1 MSAAFRRNRGG
12 CGVNLAL
19 IWGICSRVIRVP
31 IVTVMQIRTKLVMSV
46 STLAAVVVA
55 CSVLLLW
62 NTYSATYNQKRTSLA
77 YEELTGYL
85 SLSSEV
91 LGTFKRV
98 RRDLLNEGHSLTF
111 DLTEAQARIT
121 KTVAAITATAIDE
134 DAVGLRDGEVDE
146 DLQRARDLGKE
157 LENAFAD
164 VRQTELLLNNG
175 RVNEAREFLNNSLKV
190 RLDGKVA
197 GFIEDAVEDE
207 RSELD
212 DALREIEYF
221 NTIAYW
227 AAILASLTGVL
238 VAGLAMYALALR
250 MSNSLRNLENGAELF
265 ASGKLNHTIPIT
277 GRDEF
282 AKLSGRFNAMAG
294 QLQTQ
299 RTALEEAR
307 DQLEQRVME
316 RTDELQIANDEL
328 RRRDETRRQFFAD
341 IGHELRTPITAVR
354 GEAEVALRARQK
366 QREAYHSALSRII
379 AISDQL
385 TRFVN
390 DIFLIAREQAGVVDM
405 RHSKI
410 DLRGPVVAAAEQLH
424 SKFEQDQCELS
435 MQLGEEIVSVEGDDQ
450 RLCQLMLILMCNAIE
465 HSPAGVN
472 ISVSLDRHDD
482 EWWLSVEDNGPGM
495 SDEDASH
502 AFERFYR
509 GATEA
514 GPDQRRSTG
523 LGLPIAR
530 SITNAHGGRIWI
542 DTKYSGGTAVR
553 IALPAIDEETQPYQP
568 AASNELETAS

>member
-1 MSAAFRRNRGG
+1 M
-12 CGVNLAL
+12 
-19 IWGICSRVIRVP
+19 P
-31 IVTVMQIRTKLVMSV
+31 IVTHMQIRTKLVMSV

-98 RRDLLNEGHSLTF
+98 RRDLLNEGKSLTF
-111 DLTEAQARIT
+111 NLGEAQARVSKIVADIT
-121 KTVAAITATAIDE
+121 ETTINE
-134 DAVGLRDGEVDE
+134 DQVGLRAGEVDE
-146 DLQRARDLGKE
+146 DRQRAMDLAKE

-164 VRQTELLLNNG
+164 VRQTELLIKNG
-175 RVNEAREFLNNSLKV
+175 RLAEAREFLDNSLKV
-190 RLDGKVA
+190 RLDGAVT
-197 GFIEDAVEDE
+197 GYINDAVEDE
-207 RSELD
+207 RMELD
-212 DALREIEYF
+212 DALREIEYY
-221 NTIAYW
+221 NTVAYW
-227 AAILASLTGVL
+227 AALLASLIGAL
-238 VAGLAMYALALR
+238 VAGWAMYALALR
-250 MSNSLRNLENGAELF
+250 MSSGLRNLEDGAELF
-265 ASGKLNHTIPIT
+265 ASGKLDHTIPIT

-294 QLQTQ
+294 QLKTQ

-316 RTDELQIANDEL
+316 RTDELQVANDEL

-354 GEAEVALRARQK
+354 GEAEVALRARRK
-366 QREAYHSALSRII
+366 QRETYHSALSRII

-405 RHSKI
+405 RHNEI
-410 DLRGPVVAAAEQLH
+410 DLRAPVIAAAEQLH
-424 SKFEQDQCELS
+424 SKFEQDRCRLAME
-435 MQLGEEIVSVEGDDQ
+435 LGEEVATVEGDAQ
-450 RLCQLMLILMCNAIE
+450 RLCQLMLILMSNAIE
-465 HSPAGVN
+465 HSSDGVS
-472 ISVSLDRHDD
+472 IRVVLERRQD
-482 EWWLSVEDNGPGM
+482 EWRLSVEDDGPGI

-509 GATEA
+509 GAEEA
-514 GPDQRRSTG
+514 GADQRRNTG

-542 DTKYSGGTAVR
+542 DSGFKDGTAIRMAFPVVDGH
-553 IALPAIDEETQPYQP
+553 PDEPEPENHAEMETV
-568 AASNELETAS
+568 N

>member
-1 MSAAFRRNRGG
+1 
-12 CGVNLAL
+12 
-19 IWGICSRVIRVP
+19 
-31 IVTVMQIRTKLVMSV
+31 
-46 STLAAVVVA
+46 
-55 CSVLLLW
+55 LLLW

-98 RRDLLNEGHSLTF
+98 RRDLLNEGNSLTF
-111 DLTEAQARIT
+111 DLGEAQARVT
-121 KTVAAITATAIDE
+121 KIVADMTETATDE
-134 DAVGLRDGEVDE
+134 DEVGLREGEMDE
-146 DLQRARDLGKE
+146 DLQRARDLAKE

-164 VRQTELLLNNG
+164 VRQTELLLENG
-175 RVNEAREFLNNSLKV
+175 RVDEARAFLDKSLTA
-190 RLDGKVA
+190 RLDGAVA
-197 GFIEDAVEDE
+197 GFIKDAVEDE

-212 DALREIEYF
+212 DALREIEYY
-221 NTIAYW
+221 NTVAYW
-227 AAILASLTGVL
+227 AAILASLIGVL
-238 VAGLAMYALALR
+238 VAGWAMYALALR

-265 ASGKLNHTIPIT
+265 ASGKLDHTIPIT

-299 RTALEEAR
+299 RNALEEAR

-316 RTDELQIANDEL
+316 RTDELQVANDEL
-328 RRRDETRRQFFAD
+328 TRRDETRRQFFAD

-366 QREAYHSALSRII
+366 QRETYHSALSRII

-405 RHSKI
+405 RHSET

-424 SKFEQDQCELS
+424 SKFEQDQCRLT
-435 MQLGEEIVSVEGDDQ
+435 MDLGDEVVPVEGDAQ
-450 RLCQLMLILMCNAIE
+450 RLCQLLLILMLNAIE
-465 HSPAGVN
+465 HSPPGVN
-472 ISVSLDRHDD
+472 IKVSLARHGD

-495 SDEDASH
+495 SNEDASH

-509 GATEA
+509 GAVEA
-514 GPDQRRSTG
+514 GPDQRRNTG

-542 DTKYSGGTAVR
+542 DTDFSGGTAVR
-553 IALPAIDEETQPYQP
+553 IALPVIEDHPNEPELVADVEMETV
-568 AASNELETAS
+568 N

>member
-1 MSAAFRRNRGG
+1 
-12 CGVNLAL
+12 
-19 IWGICSRVIRVP
+19 
-31 IVTVMQIRTKLVMSV
+31 MQIRTKLVMSV

-98 RRDLLNEGHSLTF
+98 RRDLLNEGNSLTF
-111 DLTEAQARIT
+111 DLAEAQARIS
-121 KTVAAITATAIDE
+121 KIVADITQTTINEDE
-134 DAVGLRDGEVDE
+134 VGLRAGEVDE
-146 DLQRARDLGKE
+146 DQQRARNLAKE
-157 LENAFAD
+157 LEKAFAD
-164 VRQTELLLNNG
+164 VRQTELLWKNG
-175 RVNEAREFLNNSLKV
+175 RVEEAREFLDNSLKV
-190 RLDGKVA
+190 RLDGAVT
-197 GFIEDAVEDE
+197 GFINDAVEDE
-207 RSELD
+207 RAELD
-212 DALREIEYF
+212 DALREIEYY
-221 NTIAYW
+221 NTVAYW
-227 AAILASLTGVL
+227 AAILASLIGVL
-238 VAGLAMYALALR
+238 VAGWAMYALALR

-265 ASGKLNHTIPIT
+265 ASGKLDHTIPIT

-299 RTALEEAR
+299 RNALEEAR

-316 RTDELQIANDEL
+316 RTDELQVANDEL

-366 QREAYHSALSRII
+366 QRETYHSALNRII

-405 RHSKI
+405 RQSII
-410 DLRGPVVAAAEQLH
+410 DLRAPVAAAAEQLH
-424 SKFEQDQCELS
+424 SKFEQDQCRLT
-435 MQLGEEIVSVEGDDQ
+435 MDLGDEVVPVEGDAQ
-450 RLCQLMLILMCNAIE
+450 RLCQLLLILMLNAIE
-465 HSPAGVN
+465 HSSQGVS
-472 ISVSLDRHDD
+472 IKVSLVRQSD
-482 EWWLSVEDNGPGM
+482 EWWLSVEDDGPGI
-495 SDEDASH
+495 SNEDASH

-509 GATEA
+509 GAVEA

-542 DTKYSGGTAVR
+542 DTDFSGGTAVR
-553 IALPAIDEETQPYQP
+553 IALPIIEDHPNEPELVADVEMETV
-568 AASNELETAS
+568 N

>member
-1 MSAAFRRNRGG
+1 
-12 CGVNLAL
+12 
-19 IWGICSRVIRVP
+19 
-31 IVTVMQIRTKLVMSV
+31 MQIRTKLVMSV

-98 RRDLLNEGHSLTF
+98 RRDLLNEGNSLTF
-111 DLTEAQARIT
+111 DLAEAQAQISKIVADIT
-121 KTVAAITATAIDE
+121 QTTINE
-134 DAVGLRDGEVDE
+134 DKVGLRAGEVDE
-146 DLQRARDLGKE
+146 DQQRASDLAKE
-157 LENAFAD
+157 LESAFAD
-164 VRQTELLLNNG
+164 VRQTELLLKNG
-175 RVNEAREFLNNSLKV
+175 RVDEAREFLDNSLKV
-190 RLDGKVA
+190 RLDGAVTS
-197 GFIEDAVEDE
+197 FINDAVADE
-207 RSELD
+207 RAELD
-212 DALREIEYF
+212 DALREIEYY
-221 NTIAYW
+221 NTVAYW

-238 VAGLAMYALALR
+238 VAGWAMYALALR

-265 ASGKLNHTIPIT
+265 ASGKLDHTIPIT

-299 RTALEEAR
+299 RNALEEAR

-316 RTDELQIANDEL
+316 RTDELQVANDEL

-366 QREAYHSALSRII
+366 QRETYHSALNRII

-390 DIFLIAREQAGVVDM
+390 DIFLITREQAGVVDM
-405 RHSKI
+405 RQSII
-410 DLRGPVVAAAEQLH
+410 DLRAPVAAAAEQLH
-424 SKFEQDQCELS
+424 SKFEQDQCRLT
-435 MQLGEEIVSVEGDDQ
+435 MDLGDEVVPVEGDAQ
-450 RLCQLMLILMCNAIE
+450 RLCQLLLILMLNAIE
-465 HSPAGVN
+465 HSSQGVS
-472 ISVSLDRHDD
+472 IKVSLVRQSD
-482 EWWLSVEDNGPGM
+482 EWWLSVEDDGPGI
-495 SDEDASH
+495 SNEDASH

-509 GATEA
+509 GAVEA

-542 DTKYSGGTAVR
+542 DTNFSGGTAVR
-553 IALPAIDEETQPYQP
+553 IALPIIEDHPNEPELVADVEMETV
-568 AASNELETAS
+568 N

>member
-1 MSAAFRRNRGG
+1 
-12 CGVNLAL
+12 
-19 IWGICSRVIRVP
+19 
-31 IVTVMQIRTKLVMSV
+31 MQIRTKLVMSV

-98 RRDLLNEGHSLTF
+98 RRDLLNEGNSLTF
-111 DLTEAQARIT
+111 DLGEAQAQISKIVADIT
-121 KTVAAITATAIDE
+121 ETTIDE
-134 DAVGLRDGEVDE
+134 DKVGLRAGEVDE
-146 DLQRARDLGKE
+146 DQQRARNLAGE

-164 VRQTELLLNNG
+164 VRQTELLLKNG
-175 RVNEAREFLNNSLKV
+175 RVDEAREFLDNSLKV
-190 RLDGKVA
+190 RLDGAVT
-197 GFIEDAVEDE
+197 GFINDAVEDE
-207 RSELD
+207 RAELAY
-212 DALREIEYF
+212 ALREIEYY
-221 NTIAYW
+221 NTVAYW
-227 AAILASLTGVL
+227 AAILASLIGVL
-238 VAGLAMYALALR
+238 VAGWAMYALALR

-265 ASGKLNHTIPIT
+265 ASGKLDHTIPIT

-299 RTALEEAR
+299 RNALEEAR
-307 DQLEQRVME
+307 DKLEQRVME
-316 RTDELQIANDEL
+316 RTDELQVANEEL
-328 RRRDETRRQFFAD
+328 TRRDETRRQFFAD

-366 QREAYHSALSRII
+366 QRETYHSALSRII

-405 RHSKI
+405 RQSTI
-410 DLRGPVVAAAEQLH
+410 DLRAPVAAAAEQLH
-424 SKFEQDQCELS
+424 SKFEQDQCRLT
-435 MQLGEEIVSVEGDDQ
+435 MDLGDKMVPVEGDAQ
-450 RLCQLMLILMCNAIE
+450 RLCQLLLILMLNAIE
-465 HSPAGVN
+465 HSSQGVS
-472 ISVSLDRHDD
+472 IKVSLVRHDD
-482 EWWLSVEDNGPGM
+482 EWWLSVEDDGSGI

-509 GATEA
+509 GAVEA

-542 DTKYSGGTAVR
+542 DTDFSGGTAVR
-553 IALPAIDEETQPYQP
+553 IALPVIEDHPNEPELVADVEMETV
-568 AASNELETAS
+568 N

>member
-1 MSAAFRRNRGG
+1 
-12 CGVNLAL
+12 
-19 IWGICSRVIRVP
+19 
-31 IVTVMQIRTKLVMSV
+31 MQIRTKLVMSV

-98 RRDLLNEGHSLTF
+98 RRDLLNEGRSLSF
-111 DLTEAQARIT
+111 DLGEAQARISRIVADIT
-121 KTVAAITATAIDE
+121 KTTIDE
-134 DAVGLRDGEVDE
+134 DAVGLRAGEVDE
-146 DLQRARDLGKE
+146 DQQRARDLAKE
-157 LENAFAD
+157 LERAFAD
-164 VRQTELLLNNG
+164 VRQTELLLKNG
-175 RVNEAREFLNNSLKV
+175 RVEEAREFLDNSLKV
-190 RLDGKVA
+190 RLDGAVT
-197 GFIEDAVEDE
+197 GFINDAVEDE

-212 DALREIEYF
+212 DALREIEYY
-221 NTIAYW
+221 NTVAYW
-227 AAILASLTGVL
+227 AALLASLTGVL
-238 VAGLAMYALALR
+238 VAGWAMYALALR

-265 ASGKLNHTIPIT
+265 ASGKLDHTIPIT

-316 RTDELQIANDEL
+316 RTDELQVANDEL

-366 QREAYHSALSRII
+366 QRETYHSALSRII

-405 RHSKI
+405 RHNEI
-410 DLRGPVVAAAEQLH
+410 DLRGPVIAAAEQLH
-424 SKFEQDQCELS
+424 SKFEQDQCRLS
-435 MQLGEEIVSVEGDDQ
+435 MDLGDEIATVEGDAQ
-450 RLCQLMLILMCNAIE
+450 RLCQLMLILMLNAIE
-465 HSPAGVN
+465 HSPAGV
-472 ISVSLDRHDD
+472 SVTVSLARQDD
-482 EWWLSVEDNGPGM
+482 EWRLSVEDNGPGI
-495 SDEDASH
+495 SKEDASH

-509 GATEA
+509 GAVEA
-514 GPDQRRSTG
+514 GLDQRKSTG

-542 DTKYSGGTAVR
+542 DAGFSGGTAVR
-553 IALPAIDEETQPYQP
+553 IALPAIEDLPDKPAPETH
-568 AASNELETAS
+568 AEMETVN

>member
-1 MSAAFRRNRGG
+1 
-12 CGVNLAL
+12 
-19 IWGICSRVIRVP
+19 
-31 IVTVMQIRTKLVMSV
+31 MSV

-98 RRDLLNEGHSLTF
+98 RRDLHNEGNSLTF
-111 DLTEAQARIT
+111 DLGEAQARIT
-121 KTVAAITATAIDE
+121 KIVADITKTTVDE
-134 DAVGLRDGEVDE
+134 DAVGLRAGEVDE
-146 DLQRARDLGKE
+146 DHQRAIDLAKE
-157 LENAFAD
+157 LESAFAD
-164 VRQTELLLNNG
+164 VRQTELLLKNG
-175 RVNEAREFLNNSLKV
+175 RVDEAREFLDNSLKV
-190 RLDGKVA
+190 RLDGAVT
-197 GFIEDAVEDE
+197 GFINDAVEDE

-212 DALREIEYF
+212 DALREIEYY
-221 NTIAYW
+221 NTVAYW
-227 AAILASLTGVL
+227 AALLASLIGVL
-238 VAGLAMYALALR
+238 VAGWAMYALALR

-265 ASGKLNHTIPIT
+265 ASGKLDHTIPIT

-316 RTDELQIANDEL
+316 RTDELQVANDEL
-328 RRRDETRRQFFAD
+328 TRRDETRRQFFAD

-366 QREAYHSALSRII
+366 QRETYHSALNRII

-405 RHSKI
+405 RHNEI
-410 DLRGPVVAAAEQLH
+410 DLRGPVIAAAEQLH
-424 SKFEQDQCELS
+424 SKFEQDQCRLS
-435 MQLGEEIVSVEGDDQ
+435 MDLGDDIVRVEGDTQ
-450 RLCQLMLILMCNAIE
+450 RLCQLMLILMLNAIE
-465 HSPAGVN
+465 HSPAGVS
-472 ISVSLDRHDD
+472 IRVSLARHGD
-482 EWWLSVEDNGPGM
+482 EWWLSVEDDGPGI

-509 GATEA
+509 GAVKA
-514 GPDQRRSTG
+514 GPDQRRNTG

-530 SITNAHGGRIWI
+530 SIANAHGGRIWI
-542 DTKYSGGTAVR
+542 DSDFSGGTAIR
-553 IALPAIDEETQPYQP
+553 IAFPVAEAVPDEPEPETHV
-568 AASNELETAS
+568 EMETVN

>member
-1 MSAAFRRNRGG
+1 
-12 CGVNLAL
+12 
-19 IWGICSRVIRVP
+19 
-31 IVTVMQIRTKLVMSV
+31 MQIRTKLVMSV

-55 CSVLLLW
+55 CSLLLLW

-91 LGTFKRV
+91 MSTFKRV
-98 RRDLLNEGHSLTF
+98 RRDLLNEGNSLTF
-111 DLTEAQARIT
+111 DLDEAEARIT
-121 KTVAAITATAIDE
+121 KIIADITETTADE
-134 DAVGLRDGEVDE
+134 DQVGLRDGEVDA
-146 DLQRARDLGKE
+146 DRQRAMDLAKQ

-175 RVNEAREFLNNSLKV
+175 RVDEAREFLDTGLKS
-190 RLDGKVA
+190 RLDDAVA
-197 GFIEDAVEDE
+197 GLIKDAVEDE

-212 DALREIEYF
+212 DALREIGYF
-221 NTIAYW
+221 NTVAYW

-238 VAGLAMYALALR
+238 VAGWAMYALALR
-250 MSNSLRNLENGAELF
+250 MSNSLRNLENGAKLF

-282 AKLSGRFNAMAG
+282 ARLSGRFNAMAG

-299 RTALEEAR
+299 RTALEAAR
-307 DQLEQRVME
+307 YQLEQRVME
-316 RTDELQIANDEL
+316 RTDELQVANDEL
-328 RRRDETRRQFFAD
+328 ERRDETRRQFFAD

-366 QREAYHSALSRII
+366 QRETYHSALGRIV

-405 RHSKI
+405 RQSTI
-410 DLRGPVVAAAEQLH
+410 DLRGPVIAAAEQLH
-424 SKFEQDQCELS
+424 AKFEQDRCRLS
-435 MQLGEEIVSVEGDDQ
+435 MDLGDEIVPVEGDAQ
-450 RLCQLMLILMCNAIE
+450 RLCQLMLILISNAIE
-465 HSPAGVN
+465 HSPAGVS
-472 ISVSLDRHDD
+472 IEVSLVRHDD
-482 EWWLSVEDNGPGM
+482 EWWLSVEDDGAGI

-509 GATEA
+509 GAVETA
-514 GPDQRRSTG
+514 PDQRRSTG
-523 LGLPIAR
+523 LGLSIAR

-542 DTKYSGGTAVR
+542 DTGFSGGTAVR
-553 IALPAIDEETQPYQP
+553 IALPVVEQHLDEPEPV
-568 AASNELETAS
+568 AHAEMEIVN

>member
-1 MSAAFRRNRGG
+1 
-12 CGVNLAL
+12 
-19 IWGICSRVIRVP
+19 
-31 IVTVMQIRTKLVMSV
+31 MQIRTKLVMSV

-55 CSVLLLW
+55 CSLLLLW
-62 NTYSATYNQKRTSLA
+62 NTYSAAYNQKRTSLA

-91 LGTFKRV
+91 MSTFKRV
-98 RRDLLNEGHSLTF
+98 RRDLLNEGNSLTF
-111 DLTEAQARIT
+111 DLGEAQARVTKIVADIT
-121 KTVAAITATAIDE
+121 QTTTDE
-134 DAVGLRDGEVDE
+134 DEVGLRDGEGDKDRERAMVLATA
-146 DLQRARDLGKE
+146 LQ
-157 LENAFAD
+157 NAFAD
-164 VRQTELLLNNG
+164 VRRTERLLKNG
-175 RVNEAREFLNNSLKV
+175 RVADARKFLDNSMEVRIDDKVTGLINNA
-190 RLDGKVA
+190 VA
-197 GFIEDAVEDE
+197 DE

-212 DALREIEYF
+212 DALREIEYY
-221 NTIAYW
+221 NTVAYW
-227 AAILASLTGVL
+227 AAILAALSGVL
-238 VAGLAMYALALR
+238 VAGWAMYALALR
-250 MSNSLRNLENGAELF
+250 LSNSLRNLENGAELV
-265 ASGKLNHTIPIT
+265 ASGRLNHTIPIT

-282 AKLSGRFNAMAG
+282 ARLSGRFNAMAG

-299 RTALEEAR
+299 RDALEEAR

-316 RTDELQIANDEL
+316 RTDELQVANDEL

-366 QREAYHSALSRII
+366 QRETYHSALSRII

-405 RHSKI
+405 RHSEI
-410 DLRGPVVAAAEQLH
+410 DLRGPIAAAAEQLH
-424 SKFEQDQCELS
+424 AKFEQDRCRLS
-435 MQLGEEIVSVEGDDQ
+435 MDLGDEIVTVEGDAQ

-465 HSPAGVN
+465 YSPAGVN
-472 ISVSLDRHDD
+472 VRVSLVRHDD
-482 EWWLSVEDNGPGM
+482 EWWLSVEDNGPGI

-509 GATEA
+509 GAVEA

-542 DTKYSGGTAVR
+542 DTDFSGGTAIR
-553 IALPAIDEETQPYQP
+553 IALPVVEVLPNEPEPVAHAEMETV
-568 AASNELETAS
+568 N

>member
-1 MSAAFRRNRGG
+1 
-12 CGVNLAL
+12 
-19 IWGICSRVIRVP
+19 
-31 IVTVMQIRTKLVMSV
+31 MQIRTKLVMSV

-62 NTYSATYNQKRTSLA
+62 YTYSATYNQKRTSLA

-98 RRDLLNEGHSLTF
+98 RRDLLNEGSSLSF
-111 DLTEAQARIT
+111 DLGEAQARVFKIVADIT
-121 KTVAAITATAIDE
+121 ETTINEDE
-134 DAVGLRDGEVDE
+134 VGLRAGEVDE
-146 DLQRARDLGKE
+146 DQQRARKLARE

-164 VRQTELLLNNG
+164 VRQTELLVKNG
-175 RVNEAREFLNNSLKV
+175 RVDEAREFLDKSLKT
-190 RLDGKVA
+190 RLDDVVTG
-197 GFIEDAVEDE
+197 IINDAVEDE

-212 DALREIEYF
+212 DALREIEYY
-221 NTIAYW
+221 NTVAYW
-227 AAILASLTGVL
+227 AALLASLVGVL
-238 VAGLAMYALALR
+238 VAGWVMYALALR
-250 MSNSLRNLENGAELF
+250 MSNSLRNLESGAELF
-265 ASGKLNHTIPIT
+265 ASGKLDHTIPIT

-299 RTALEEAR
+299 RNALEEAR
-307 DQLEQRVME
+307 DKLEQRVME
-316 RTDELQIANDEL
+316 RTDELQVANDEL
-328 RRRDETRRQFFAD
+328 TRRDETRRQFFAD

-366 QREAYHSALSRII
+366 QRETYHSALNRII

-405 RHSKI
+405 RQSVI

-424 SKFEQDQCELS
+424 SKFEQDQCRLS
-435 MQLGEEIVSVEGDDQ
+435 MDLGDQIVPVEGDAQ
-450 RLCQLMLILMCNAIE
+450 RLCQLLLILISNAIE
-465 HSPAGVN
+465 HSPAGVS
-472 ISVSLDRHDD
+472 IEVSLVRHDD
-482 EWWLSVEDNGPGM
+482 EWWLSVEDDGSGI
-495 SDEDASH
+495 SDDDASH

-509 GATEA
+509 GAVEA

-542 DTKYSGGTAVR
+542 DTEFSGGTAVR
-553 IALPAIDEETQPYQP
+553 IALPVVEDHPDEPVPVADVEMETV
-568 AASNELETAS
+568 N

>member
-1 MSAAFRRNRGG
+1 M
-12 CGVNLAL
+12 
-19 IWGICSRVIRVP
+19 P
-31 IVTVMQIRTKLVMSV
+31 IISDMQIRTKLVMSV

-55 CSVLLLW
+55 CSILLLW

-98 RRDLLNEGHSLTF
+98 RRDLLNDGNSLTF
-111 DLTEAQARIT
+111 DLGEAQERVTKIVADIT
-121 KTVAAITATAIDE
+121 ETATDE
-134 DAVGLRDGEVDE
+134 DEVGLREGEMDE
-146 DLQRARDLGKE
+146 DLQRARDLARE

-164 VRQTELLLNNG
+164 VRQTELLLKNG
-175 RVNEAREFLNNSLKV
+175 RVAEARAFLDKSLMA
-190 RLDGKVA
+190 RLDGAVA
-197 GFIEDAVEDE
+197 GFIKDAVEDE

-212 DALREIEYF
+212 DALREIEYY
-221 NTIAYW
+221 NTVAYW
-227 AAILASLTGVL
+227 AAILASLVGVL
-238 VAGLAMYALALR
+238 VAGWAMYALALR

-282 AKLSGRFNAMAG
+282 AKLSGRFNVMAG

-299 RTALEEAR
+299 RNALEEAR

-405 RHSKI
+405 RQSII
-410 DLRGPVVAAAEQLH
+410 DLRGPVTAAAEQLH
-424 SKFEQDQCELS
+424 AKFEQDRCRLS
-435 MQLGEEIVSVEGDDQ
+435 MDLGDEIVPVEGDAQ

-465 HSPAGVN
+465 HSPAGVS
-472 ISVSLDRHDD
+472 IKVSLVRHDE
-482 EWWLSVEDNGPGM
+482 EWWLSVEDNGPGI
-495 SDEDASH
+495 SDDDASH

-509 GATEA
+509 GAVEA

-542 DTKYSGGTAVR
+542 DTGFSGGTAVR
-553 IALPAIDEETQPYQP
+553 IALPVIEDHPEDHPNVPELVADVEMETV
-568 AASNELETAS
+568 N

>member
-1 MSAAFRRNRGG
+1 
-12 CGVNLAL
+12 
-19 IWGICSRVIRVP
+19 
-31 IVTVMQIRTKLVMSV
+31 MSV

-98 RRDLLNEGHSLTF
+98 RRDLLNEGGTLTF
-111 DLTEAQARIT
+111 DLGEAQARIT
-121 KTVAAITATAIDE
+121 KIVAGINQTATVE
-134 DAVGLRDGEVDE
+134 NEVGLRAGEVDE
-146 DLQRARDLGKE
+146 DLQRARDLAKE
-157 LENAFAD
+157 LQNAFAD
-164 VRQTELLLNNG
+164 VRQTELLLKNG
-175 RVNEAREFLNNSLKV
+175 RVEEARQFLDKSLKT
-190 RLDGKVA
+190 RLDGVVT
-197 GFIEDAVEDE
+197 GFINDAVEDE

-212 DALREIEYF
+212 DALREIEYY
-221 NTIAYW
+221 NTVAYW
-227 AAILASLTGVL
+227 AAILASLIGVL
-238 VAGLAMYALALR
+238 VAGWAMYALALR

-366 QREAYHSALSRII
+366 QRETYHSALSRII

-405 RHSKI
+405 RHSVI
-410 DLRGPVVAAAEQLH
+410 DLRGPVADAVEQLH
-424 SKFEQDQCELS
+424 SKFEQDQCRLA
-435 MQLGEEIVSVEGDDQ
+435 MDLGDEIVPVEGDAQ
-450 RLCQLMLILMCNAIE
+450 RLCQLMLILMLNAIE
-465 HSPAGVN
+465 HSPPGVS
-472 ISVSLDRHDD
+472 IKVSLAGHDD
-482 EWWLSVEDNGPGM
+482 EWRLSVEDNGPGI

-509 GATEA
+509 GSVGA
-514 GPDQRRSTG
+514 GPEQHKSTG

-542 DTKYSGGTAVR
+542 DTAFSGGTAVR
-553 IALPAIDEETQPYQP
+553 IALPVIEQHPDEPEPEAHAEMETV
-568 AASNELETAS
+568 N